1 MKPIL
6 YYFLNEWYSV
16 TFENDPN
23 SQNTVKRQTFHLVEI
38 DEVYVLRD
46 SIYGKIVKNPYTGKD
61 EEFNL
66 YRPMQV
72 TFTSFKFVPI
82 PLKIN
87 KKKEVPLNTSKSGTS
102 SSSTSNTTKFAN
114 ESTIL
119 KKLSKLCIN
128 PKSGTSSSST
138 SKTVHHKPNFDS
150 LFSTSNTS
158 NRGNSNQEHK
168 LLNDDIINELITK
181 RIPQPVLKL
190 IMDNNGELNNELMNR
205 IITLLDESKLE
216 SLLSTVNPSRAL
228 TSSSTSLSNI
238 GAERLKSS
246 ELNQL
251 DDNQVSKLYGK
262 ISDEAM
268 NIILEKQGI
277 LGDDLFNQILPL
289 VNEQIIG
296 YLLDK
301 TSEVQ
306 NTRSLSTTSS
316 GRDWTVVPNIEY
328 NQKLIR
334 AFSKVKIIDVPGNGN
349 CLFSAVVRSLFDGK
363 IKFFDKLCY
372 NVRSIEQLNNLSM
385 TLRLELARWV
395 NEHKPDSYFIDRSL
409 VKSEYLTTLRM
420 NGEWG
425 SALDLTFISEW
436 YEVGIFVFYV
446 NSIDYKIYNWM
457 DLSYSQY
464 DSSIYLVYIKDLHY
478 MAVV

>member
-6 YYFLNEWYSV
+6 YYLVNEWYNV
-16 TFENDPN
+16 TFENDPKN
-23 SQNTVKRQTFHLVEI
+23 QTQVKRQTFHLVEI
-38 DEVYVLRD
+38 DEVYVLVP
-46 SIYGKIVKNPYTGKD
+46 SNYATSVKNPYTGQD
-61 EEFNL
+61 EEFNQ
-66 YRPMQV
+66 YCPMKV
-72 TFTSFKFVPI
+72 TFTSFKFVPRL

-114 ESTIL
+114 DSTIL
-119 KKLSKLCIN
+119 NLSKLSIN

-138 SKTVHHKPNFDS
+138 SKTVHHEPYFDS

-168 LLNDDIINELITK
+168 LLTDDIINELITK

-238 GAERLKSS
+238 GAERLKSP

-296 YLLDK
+296 YLLGK

-306 NTRSLSTTSS
+306 NTSSLSTTSS
-316 GRDWTVVPNIEY
+316 VRNWTVIPNILY

-334 AFSKVKIIDVPGNGN
+334 AFGKVKIIDVPGNGN
-349 CLFSAVVRSLFDGK
+349 CLFSSVVRSLFDDR
-363 IKFFDKLCY
+363 IDFPDDLCY
-372 NVRSIEQLNNLSM
+372 NVIAKERLNIVQM
-385 TLRLELARWV
+385 RFRLELADWV

-409 VKSEYLTTLRM
+409 VKSEYLNTLRRD
-420 NGEWG
+420 GEWG
-425 SALDLTFISEW
+425 GGLDLTFISEM

-457 DLSYSQY
+457 DLSYRQY
-464 DSSIYLVYIKDLHY
+464 DSSIYLVHIKDLHY